1 MKKCGGDYVY
11 LGFLNGIRR
20 ILSENQAAIPD
31 EKINSIVNVDGVP
44 LYKSSGAQFWPILC
58 RFHKLPSFIV
68 AIYYGNK
75 KPSNV
80 EDFVLDFFTEYRNLR
95 NDGVEFGGVK
105 LSIEIFSVICDAP
118 ARQFLKSIKGHNGYW
133 SCEQCEIQGLHE
145 SSRIVFHTID
155 CTPRV
160 NDIFIYFIFIFNNYG
175 YAEKHQ
181 VQRSCLID
189 YGINC
194 INVFPLD
201 YMHLVCLGVVKRLI
215 LFWKEGPRGPHR
227 LSAAQLS
234 QTSNKLEE
242 MTGLFPSEFV
252 RQPRGFDEAK
262 RWKATELRQFLLYS
276 GCVALKDV
284 LTHEYYKQFLML
296 SLTMRILLD
305 ENENIRSHYLTYTR
319 DLLRCFVAKCQELY
333 GNTFTVY
340 NVHGLLQLWE
350 DSHFFKKPLDGISSF
365 SLEHYLQVLKKFVR
379 KSQNPLSQVVRRVA
393 ELEEHALSGSYHKVV
408 RIKYSVNKKDA

>member
-11 LGFLNGIRR
+11 LGLLNGIRR

-31 EKINSIVNVDGVP
+31 EKINLIVNVDGVP

-58 RFHKLPSFIV
+58 RFHTLPPSIV

-75 KPSNV
+75 KPSSV

-105 LSIEIFSVICDAP
+105 LSIEIFSFVCDAP
-118 ARQFLKSIKGHNGYW
+118 ARQFLKSIKGHNGY
-133 SCEQCEIQGLHE
+133 CIQGLYE

-160 NDIFIYFIFIFNNYG
+160 NDIFNNYG
-175 YAEKHQ
+175 YAGKHQ

-194 INVFPLD
+194 VNGFPLD

-215 LFWKEGPRGPHR
+215 LFWKEGPRGSHR

-234 QTSNKLEE
+234 QMSNKLEE

-252 RQPRGFDEAK
+252 RQPRGFDEVK

-276 GCVALKDV
+276 GCVALKDI
-284 LTHEYYKQFLML
+284 LTHKYYKRFLML
-296 SLTMRILLD
+296 SLAMRILLD
-305 ENENIRSHYLTYTR
+305 ENENIRSHYLTYAR

-333 GNTFTVY
+333 GNTFIVY

-350 DSHFFKKPLDGISSF
+350 DSLFFKKPLDEISSF
-365 SLEHYLQVLKKFVR
+365 SFENYLQVLKKFVR
-379 KSQNPLSQVVRRVA
+379 KSQNPLSQVVKRVA
-393 ELEEHALSGSYHKVV
+393 ELEEHALSGSYHKV
-408 RIKYSVNKKDA
+408 ILTKY